1 MRGTP
6 TVFRGDVLI
15 DGYNVLH
22 AAGLARRSY
31 GPGEFERTRHRLLKL
46 LAGQLFPR
54 ERQRTTVVF
63 DAPEQSLGPSPP
75 TVIHGIRVIYAGGEG
90 DADAVIERLIASNSA
105 PRRLHVI
112 SSDHR
117 IQRAARRRRS
127 KFFDSDQFLDR
138 ILRRRGPAER
148 ARQAEPLEKQQG
160 LTAPGEVEAWMKA
173 FGDVGPI
180 ADEPSP
186 QPREGEP
193 RKRRSQRADIT
204 PAAPPSD
211 RRKASRRKS
220 GPQPAE
226 SGEIAFWEQRIAEL
240 WQQTDAEDPSPER

>member
-15 DGYNVLH
+15 DGYNLLH
-22 AAGLARRSY
+22 AAGLARRAY

-75 TVIHGIRVIYAGGEG
+75 TVIHGIRVIFASGEG
-90 DADAVIERLIASNSA
+90 DADDLIERLIASNSA

-127 KFFDSDQFLDR
+127 KFFDSDQFFDR

-148 ARQAEPLEKQQG
+148 ARQAEPREKQQG

-173 FGDVGPI
+173 FGDVGPV
-180 ADEPSP
+180 ADEQTSQQRAGKP
-186 QPREGEP
+186 QQ
-193 RKRRSQRADIT
+193 KRSQRSEIT
-204 PAAPPSD
+204 PSAPSAQGVS
-211 RRKASRRKS
+211 RRRKS
-220 GPQPAE
+220 DRQPAE

-240 WQQTDAEDPSPER
+240 WQHTESEDPSPER